1 MSDWHGA
8 PAHTELGSTD
18 TKATM
23 GFMTAVFGTQWQA
36 SPEDS
41 PMEYNMAYQEGEP
54 STAVRPVM
62 PMEQGPSATPY
73 YLTGDI
79 DATLAAAETAGATI
93 LLPKTAIPGSDGTAY
108 MAWMQIPGGPIIA
121 TMQTG

>member
-1 MSDWHGA
+1 MSTWHGA

-23 GFMTAVFGTQWQA
+23 AFMTSVFGTDWQHA
-36 SPEDS
+36 PEDA
-41 PMEYNMAYQEGEP
+41 PMEYNMGYKPGEP

-79 DATLAAAETAGATI
+79 DATVAAAEAGGATI
-93 LLPKTAIPGSDGTAY
+93 LLPKTPIPGGDGTAY
-108 MAWMQIPGGPIIA
+108 MAWMQIPGGPTIA
-121 TMQTG
+121 IMQNA